1 MLCLFYL
8 QKRRKNIGKDVGAYL
23 KYAEKRKETDIFMT
37 ALYET
42 WTFQQEVPGLIQDL
56 LNRLQKQKTS
66 TKASDCSQ
74 YNTCR
79 AKSATLH
86 APTLR
91 AILWLAELY
100 EGLETEGAVGRQ
112 FGENNETNYY
122 CMEYKNKD
130 VSYALIYNWKNGRF
144 KGCVQKGD
152 TVLKISSIQKDKH
165 IVELYIAYLERI
177 NEQETYILFLR
188 NTKQPDTPY
197 YTLEVEPGGVIRQ
210 KRTEYDRQN
219 KDIEAA
225 SAFLREWQ
233 QEIQK
238 RITENDRE
246 LANRSRQL
254 RMESYAEMR
263 KKKVKINGGLFQGK
277 YLADVLEAD
286 LMEMPDTLQQAAYLK

>member
-1 MLCLFYL
+1 
-8 QKRRKNIGKDVGAYL
+8 
-23 KYAEKRKETDIFMT
+23 MT

-122 CMEYKNKD
+122 CMEYKVAD
-130 VSYALIYNWKNGRF
+130 WSERNGA
-144 KGCVQKGD
+144 
-152 TVLKISSIQKDKH
+152 I
-165 IVELYIAYLERI
+165 
-177 NEQETYILFLR
+177 
-188 NTKQPDTPY
+188 
-197 YTLEVEPGGVIRQ
+197 
-210 KRTEYDRQN
+210 
-219 KDIEAA
+219 
-225 SAFLREWQ
+225 
-233 QEIQK
+233 
-238 RITENDRE
+238 
-246 LANRSRQL
+246 
-254 RMESYAEMR
+254 
-263 KKKVKINGGLFQGK
+263 
-277 YLADVLEAD
+277 
-286 LMEMPDTLQQAAYLK
+286 